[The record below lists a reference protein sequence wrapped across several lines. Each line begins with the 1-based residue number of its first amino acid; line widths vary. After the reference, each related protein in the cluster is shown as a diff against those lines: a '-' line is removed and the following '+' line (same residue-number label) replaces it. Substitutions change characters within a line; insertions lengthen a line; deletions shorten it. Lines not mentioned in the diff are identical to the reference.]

1 MWVLI
6 VDAHPIVVSACRA
19 ILESDPSLEVFEA
32 SDGKAG
38 YSAFFARMPD
48 IATIDLNLPGLS
60 GLELVRRILRRKPQA
75 KIIIFSRTTIPLSCP
90 PR

>member
-38 YSAFFARMPD
+38 YSAFSPACP
-48 IATIDLNLPGLS
+48 TS
-60 GLELVRRILRRKPQA
+60 PQS
-75 KIIIFSRTTIPLSCP
+75 I
-90 PR
+90 